1 MRCSFKMLCILFA
14 INLVFGGIAVLQA
27 EELKADE
34 VLAEYEGGKI
44 TTQDLNDKLDKI
56 PPMQRDRYKTI
67 DGKKQVLDV
76 ICTERLYYQEGLAL
90 GKDTDPGV
98 LDQIEK
104 KTRPVVIRSY
114 RDNEFKK
121 DLVVTDE
128 DKRKFYDENRETMYK
143 EKPNYSILY
152 IQVEDWDAARAA
164 NQMFEEGKDFV
175 DVMNQYS
182 VNEFSR
188 KRAGKIDKIKNNGYI
203 QGVGRDAVLDSLI
216 ANAPMHQ
223 MMGPDSTET
232 GIHFFKVTDFE
243 PAHYK
248 EYEEVEKQIEA
259 RLRPIKESELYMK
272 ETEDLFAEFK
282 IVIDNDLVQGVNV
295 NDDSLST
302 EELQKKVVTSSKP
315 EFEVTVADLIDM
327 KDEISSEQ
335 RAQFQSPESRIA
347 IVKRNIEDRVFF
359 FDAKRKGYLE
369 SEDVKETLD
378 QIRYAGIL
386 RAAYDEIVVQKVEVN
401 DEILMQTY
409 EQDKEKY
416 AEKPYRKIRAF
427 HFETE
432 KQAKKAMK
440 KAKKYTKKDKME
452 DLVELIQE
460 SSLFTRNDGVIDNIR
475 DNNIIPNVGKDNH
488 YSELVWST
496 EVGEFSEIF
505 ESAKG
510 EFVFF
515 QVLEETPLTYKDFE
529 TVKSTISA
537 NLYRKLMREKFEAVT
552 KELEEKYNLVKH
564 EDKLDMSL
572 SAEELFNMAE
582 DAQKRKR
589 YNDAVSYYDQIIKV
603 YKNGDD
609 DYKATF
615 MKAFLYS
622 EELKDNEKA
631 KELFQSV
638 INDFPS
644 GDLHESAEFMMK
656 SLDGD
661 EDFMENLKE

>member
-14 INLVFGGIAVLQA
+14 ISLALTNSAVLQA

-34 VLAEYEGGKI
+34 VLAEYDGGKI
-44 TTQDLNDKLDKI
+44 TTQDLNDKLEKI

-76 ICTERLYYQEGLAL
+76 ICTERMYYQEGLSL
-90 GKDTDPGV
+90 GKETDPTV
-98 LDQIEK
+98 LDQIDQQ
-104 KTRPVVIRSY
+104 TRPVIIRSY
-114 RDNEFKK
+114 RANEFKK
-121 DLVVTDE
+121 DLDISDK
-128 DKRKFYDENRETMYK
+128 DKRDFYDENREKMFK

-152 IQVEDWDAARAA
+152 IQVEDWDKA
-164 NQMFEEGKDFV
+164 NEAKKMFDDGKDFV

-182 VNEFSR
+182 VNKYSR
-188 KRAGKIDKIKNNGYI
+188 EHAGRIDRIRNTGYI
-203 QGVGRDAVLDSLI
+203 QGIGRDAVLDSLI
-216 ANAPMHQ
+216 ANAPLNQ
-223 MMGPDSTET
+223 LMGPDSTET
-232 GIHFFKVTDFE
+232 GIHFFTVTDYQ

-248 EYEEVEKQIEA
+248 EYDEVEQQIED

-272 ETEDLFAEFK
+272 ETEKLFNEFN
-282 IVIDNDLVQGVNV
+282 IVIDNEMIQSVNI
-295 NDDSLST
+295 NDDSLAADV
-302 EELQKKVVTSSKP
+302 LQKKVVTSSTP
-315 EFEVTVADLIDM
+315 EFEITVQDLIDM
-327 KDEISSEQ
+327 QNEISAEQ
-335 RAQFQSPESRIA
+335 RAQFQSPETRVS
-347 IVKRNIEDRVFF
+347 IVKKNLEDRVFF
-359 FDAKRKGYLE
+359 FDAKRKGYME
-369 SEDVKETLD
+369 SDDVKETLD

-386 RAAYDEIVVQKVEVN
+386 RAAYDEKVVKAVN
-401 DEILMQTY
+401 IADEDILKAY
-409 EQDKEKY
+409 EDEKDNY
-416 AEKPYRKIRAF
+416 AVKPTRKIRAF

-440 KAKKYTKKDKME
+440 KAKKYAKKDQIDKLNE
-452 DLVELIQE
+452 LVQE
-460 SSLFTRNDGVIDNIR
+460 SSLLTRNDGIIDNIR
-475 DNNIIPNVGKDNH
+475 DNNIIPNIGKDDQ
-488 YSELVWST
+488 YSGLVWST
-496 EVGEFSEIF
+496 AVGEFSEIF
-505 ESAKG
+505 ESEKG

-537 NLYRKLMREKFEAVT
+537 NLYRTKVREKFETVT
-552 KELEEKYNLVKH
+552 KELEEKYHLVKH
-564 EDKLDMSL
+564 EEKLDMSL
-572 SAEELFNMAE
+572 SAEELFNLAE

-589 YNDAVSYYDQIIKV
+589 YNDAVTYYDQIIKV

-638 INDFPS
+638 MNDFPQ
-644 GDLHESAEFMMK
+644 GDLHESAEFMIK

-661 EDFMENLKE
+661 GDFMENLKE